1 MIGGLTL
8 WIFDYAIRIYSTAK
22 ILVSNISA
30 NLALEPEDNYTKNGI
45 IELSY
50 KMHYN
55 KNNNKNNNGIKNN
68 NYEKVIVDYLM
79 GQYMY
84 INIPEI
90 DSFAW

>member
-1 MIGGLTL
+1 
-8 WIFDYAIRIYSTAK
+8 
-22 ILVSNISA
+22 
-30 NLALEPEDNYTKNGI
+30 
-45 IELSY
+45 
-50 KMHYN
+50 MHYN